1 MAPLKNGP
9 HDVPAAFSKLA
20 GSPILSAIK
29 NKAQSLMKGGKKGKD
44 FTVDYDPY
52 TDPDWWNQG
61 YIYGGVVPRDG

>member
-1 MAPLKNGP
+1 
-9 HDVPAAFSKLA
+9 
-20 GSPILSAIK
+20 
-29 NKAQSLMKGGKKGKD
+29 MKGGKKGKE